1 MGKKA
6 RITKWSMQEL
16 KADQSKSRE
25 VVEKRL
31 LDLTTKGMEW
41 IIVNG

>member
-1 MGKKA
+1 
-6 RITKWSMQEL
+6 MQEL